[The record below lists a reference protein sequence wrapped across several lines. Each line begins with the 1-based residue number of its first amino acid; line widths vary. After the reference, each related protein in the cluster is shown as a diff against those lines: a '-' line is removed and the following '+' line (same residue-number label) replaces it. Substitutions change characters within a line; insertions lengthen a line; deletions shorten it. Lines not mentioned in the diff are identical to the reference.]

1 MSDIFSRVKG
11 TTAVF
16 TVIGCPVKHSF
27 SPVIHN
33 TMASITGKDFIYTAM
48 EVQPDCVQGA
58 IKGAYCLGIKGINVT
73 VPHKVAVMD
82 LLCDIDKR
90 ARAIGAV
97 NTLKYTDNGY
107 VGYNTDVIGVSYAIK
122 NAGYT
127 VKDKTVLLLGAG
139 GAANACGVMACD
151 EGCKKLV
158 IANRTVEKAKRLAKN
173 ISAYYDC
180 DIEVVTMDSINDIE
194 HCDIIINATT
204 VGFGDKVGLS
214 PVKDRSFY
222 KAKGVDFV
230 FDAIYT
236 PWQTQ
241 LLKDAEAEG
250 VATLNGFSMLVYQ
263 AVAAEEIWFDEKYD
277 IKLQGELCNKLS
289 KYFRENA
296 NG

>member
-11 TTAVF
+11 TTSVF

-33 TMASITGKDFIYTAM
+33 TMAGVTGRDFIYTAM

-97 NTLKYTDNGY
+97 NTLKYTEDGY
-107 VGYNTDVIGVSYAIK
+107 VGYNTDVIGVAYAIK
-122 NAGYT
+122 NAGYAI
-127 VKDKTVLLLGAG
+127 KDKTVLLLGAG
-139 GAANACGVMACD
+139 GAANACAVMACD
-151 EGCKKLV
+151 EGCKKLI
-158 IANRTVEKAKRLAKN
+158 IANRTVDKAKRLAKN
-173 ISAYYDC
+173 ISAYYDSE
-180 DIEVVTMDSINDIE
+180 IEFVAMSEINEIE

-204 VGFGDKVGLS
+204 VGFGDKIGLS
-214 PVKDRSFY
+214 PVEDRSFY
-222 KAKGVDFV
+222 NKKGVEFV

-236 PWQTQ
+236 PWETQ
-241 LLKDAEAEG
+241 LLKDAKEEG
-250 VATLNGFSMLVYQ
+250 IRTLNGFCMLVYQ

-277 IKLQGELCNKLS
+277 KELQEELCTKLS
-289 KYFRENA
+289 KYFRENC
-296 NG
+296 

>member
-1 MSDIFSRVKG
+1 MSDIFNRVKG
-11 TTAVF
+11 TTSVF

-33 TMASITGKDFIYTAM
+33 TIAGITGRDFIYTAM

-90 ARAIGAV
+90 ARIIGAV
-97 NTLKYTDNGY
+97 NTLKYTEDGY
-107 VGYNTDVIGVSYAIK
+107 VGYNTDVIGVGYAIK
-122 NAGYT
+122 NAGYEI
-127 VKDKTVLLLGAG
+127 KDKTVLLLGAG

-151 EGCKKLV
+151 EGCKKLI
-158 IANRTVEKAKRLAKN
+158 IANRTADKAVRLAKN

-180 DIEVVTMDSINDIE
+180 EIEAVAMSKINEID

-214 PVKDRSFY
+214 PVEDKSFY
-222 KAKGVDFV
+222 NKKGVEFV

-236 PWQTQ
+236 PWETQ
-241 LLKDAEAEG
+241 ILKDAREAG
-250 VATLNGFSMLVYQ
+250 VKTLNGFSMLIYQ

-277 IKLQGELCNKLS
+277 KDLQEELCEKLS
-289 KYFRENA
+289 KYFRENC
-296 NG
+296 

>member
-11 TTAVF
+11 TTSVF

-33 TMASITGKDFIYTAM
+33 TMAGVTGRDFIYTAM

-97 NTLKYTDNGY
+97 NTLKYTEDGY
-107 VGYNTDVIGVSYAIK
+107 VGYNTDVIGVAYAIK
-122 NAGYT
+122 NAGYAI
-127 VKDKTVLLLGAG
+127 KDKTVLLLGAG
-139 GAANACGVMACD
+139 GAANACAVMACD
-151 EGCKKLV
+151 EGCKKLI
-158 IANRTVEKAKRLAKN
+158 IANRTVDKAKRLAKN
-173 ISAYYDC
+173 ISAYYDSE
-180 DIEVVTMDSINDIE
+180 IEFVAMSEINEIE

-204 VGFGDKVGLS
+204 VGFGDKIGLS
-214 PVKDRSFY
+214 PVEDRSFY
-222 KAKGVDFV
+222 NKKGVEFV

-236 PWQTQ
+236 PWETQ
-241 LLKDAEAEG
+241 LLKDAKEEG
-250 VATLNGFSMLVYQ
+250 IRTLNGFSMLVYQ

-277 IKLQGELCNKLS
+277 KELQKELCTKLS
-289 KYFRENA
+289 KYFRENC
-296 NG
+296 